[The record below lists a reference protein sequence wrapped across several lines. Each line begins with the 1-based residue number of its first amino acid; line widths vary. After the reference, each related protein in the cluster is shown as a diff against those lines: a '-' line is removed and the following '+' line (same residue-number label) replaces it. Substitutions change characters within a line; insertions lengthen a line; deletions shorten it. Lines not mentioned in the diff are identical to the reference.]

1 MVSASSRAA
10 LTTRCC
16 HRKGKDLLVL
26 ACLQKTSRRAAFP
39 PWNHPGTG
47 EEEEEEDASEKSLL
61 SSAGTGD
68 TSPGVQGLEFRNA
81 PFGKVGFKL
90 PAAAELV
97 WVSLP
102 KLRTK
107 I

>member
-1 MVSASSRAA
+1 MLSQLAA
-10 LTTRCC
+10 ATERGRTCLCLC
-16 HRKGKDLLVL
+16 ACRKPGKD
-26 ACLQKTSRRAAFP
+26 K

-47 EEEEEEDASEKSLL
+47 EEEEDASEKSLL

-90 PAAAELV
+90 PAAAELI

>member
-1 MVSASSRAA
+1 M
-10 LTTRCC
+10 
-16 HRKGKDLLVL
+16 LVL
-26 ACLQKTSRRAAFP
+26 TSLQKTSRRAALP

-47 EEEEEEDASEKSLL
+47 DEEEDAYEKSLL

-97 WVSLP
+97 WVNLP

>member
-26 ACLQKTSRRAAFP
+26 LACRKPTKEQVFLQKTSKRAGFP
-39 PWNHPGTG
+39 PWNHSGTG
-47 EEEEEEDASEKSLL
+47 EEEGDASEKSLL

-68 TSPGVQGLEFRNA
+68 TVPGVQGLEFSEVSHWK
-81 PFGKVGFKL
+81 G
-90 PAAAELV
+90 LV
-97 WVSLP
+97 
-102 KLRTK
+102 
-107 I
+107 

>member
-1 MVSASSRAA
+1 MCA
-10 LTTRCC
+10 C
-16 HRKGKDLLVL
+16 RKPGKD
-26 ACLQKTSRRAAFP
+26 K

-47 EEEEEEDASEKSLL
+47 EEEEDASEKSLL

-90 PAAAELV
+90 PAAAELI

-102 KLRTK
+102 KLKTK